1 MNLDYLKAFASAA
14 RHRNI
19 TKAAQELRTS
29 QPSLSKQ
36 LKRLEETYKV
46 KLFQRSGM
54 GVEPTSEGMEFLK
67 STEIILEQ
75 MQTLERRFSTRLN
88 RSTIRRLRVGSG
100 YALAGSVLP
109 KLVAQFERQHAD
121 VEVHLRSNTHVVLEQ
136 MLVKGTLDI
145 AVHSASPTAA
155 ELTAEPCMQLRIIA
169 VAAKHYPVPS
179 ARELRLR
186 GVEQLPL
193 ITRSRLHPGGI
204 VETLL
209 RQMREQGQKPRVIMH
224 CDSPEAIKAAVSR
237 KLGVGILYEATVKDG
252 LTRGVFK
259 RVSIP
264 GLPAEAQI
272 YVMYHKT
279 RPLSASA
286 AAFLNVIRNHRTTPQ
301 QVPTSRR
308 ILRVQSI

>member
-36 LKRLEETYKV
+36 LKKLEETYNV

-75 MQTLERRFSTRLN
+75 LQTLERRFSTPLN
-88 RSTIRRLRVGSG
+88 RGTIRRLRVGSG
-100 YALAGSVLP
+100 YAVAGSILP
-109 KLVAQFERQHAD
+109 KLLAQFERQHAD

-145 AVHSASPTAA
+145 AVSSTSPIAA
-155 ELTAEPCMQLRIIA
+155 ELAGEPCMRLRIIA
-169 VAAKHYPVPS
+169 VAAKGYPLPS
-179 ARELRLR
+179 ARELKLR
-186 GVEQLPL
+186 GIEKLRL
-193 ITRSRLHPGGI
+193 IIRNRLHPGGI
-204 VETLL
+204 AETLL
-209 RQMREQGQKPRVIMH
+209 RQMREQGQKPRVLMR
-224 CDSPEAIKAAVSR
+224 CDSPEAIKTAVSR
-237 KLGVGILYEATVKDG
+237 KLGVGILYEDSVKDG

-272 YVMYHKT
+272 YVVYNKT

-286 AAFLNVIRNHRTTPQ
+286 AAFLDVLRTHCRVPQ
-301 QVPTSRR
+301 EVPSSGT
-308 ILRVQSI
+308 L

>member
-36 LKRLEETYKV
+36 LKKLEETYNV
-46 KLFQRSGM
+46 RLFQRSGM

-75 MQTLERRFSTRLN
+75 LQMLERRFSKRLN
-88 RSTIRRLRVGSG
+88 QGRISRLRVGSG
-100 YALAGSVLP
+100 YALSASILP
-109 KLVAQFERQHAD
+109 KLLALFERRHPH
-121 VEVHLRSNTHVVLEQ
+121 VEVDLRSNTHVVLEQ

-145 AVHSASPTAA
+145 AVNSASPAAA
-155 ELTAEPCMQLRIIA
+155 ELAGEPCMRLRIIA
-169 VAAKHYPVPS
+169 VAAKGYPLPS
-179 ARELRLR
+179 AR
-186 GVEQLPL
+186 QLKSGGIEKVPL
-193 ITRSRLHPGGI
+193 IIRSRLHPGGI
-204 VETLL
+204 AETLL
-209 RQMREQGQKPRVIMH
+209 RQMREQGQNPRVLMR
-224 CDSPEAIKAAVSR
+224 CDSPEAIKTAVSR
-237 KLGVGILYEATVKDG
+237 KLGVGILYEDSVKDG

-272 YVMYHKT
+272 YVVYNKT
-279 RPLSASA
+279 QPLSTSA
-286 AAFLNVIRNHRTTPQ
+286 AAFLDVLRKHCR
-301 QVPTSRR
+301 VPEEAM
-308 ILRVQSI
+308 V

>member
-36 LKRLEETYKV
+36 LKKLEETYNV

-75 MQTLERRFSTRLN
+75 LQTLERRFSTLLN
-88 RSTIRRLRVGSG
+88 RGTIRRLRVGSG
-100 YALAGSVLP
+100 YAVAGSILP
-109 KLVAQFERQHAD
+109 KLLAQFERQHAD

-145 AVHSASPTAA
+145 AVSSTSPTAA
-155 ELTAEPCMQLRIIA
+155 ELAGEPCMRLRIIA
-169 VAAKHYPVPS
+169 VAAKGYPLPS
-179 ARELRLR
+179 ARELKLR
-186 GVEQLPL
+186 GIEKLRL
-193 ITRSRLHPGGI
+193 IIRNRLHPGGI
-204 VETLL
+204 AETLL
-209 RQMREQGQKPRVIMH
+209 RQMREQGQKPRVLMR
-224 CDSPEAIKAAVSR
+224 CDSPEAIKTAVSR
-237 KLGVGILYEATVKDG
+237 KLGVGILYEDSVKDG

-272 YVMYHKT
+272 YVVYNKT

-286 AAFLNVIRNHRTTPQ
+286 AAFLDVLRTHCRVPQ
-301 QVPTSRR
+301 EVPSSGT
-308 ILRVQSI
+308 L